1 MVNLEK
7 AESGVWSGVLGML
20 RTIHHLWETERTC
33 QGGLC
38 IGPTVRAVR
47 ISRLLPSSGNE
58 TECPAGKKKKH
69 TQKWRRLE
77 NTLLSRAVVLRFQP
91 VSSPGGLVHTGSW
104 ALPWSFSFSRC
115 GVELRICISDKHS
128 GDTAA
133 AASGTTHWELPLQSP
148 VCPEVVSGLIASVS
162 PGSLLGCRVSGP
174 APDLRP
180 LFLPL
185 SFCDFGPDHL
195 PKPPFQRSLITG
207 STSYDCFV
215 SLMCRKLLENCGHIF
230 S

>member
-1 MVNLEK
+1 MRRSVQQGEK
-7 AESGVWSGVLGML
+7 
-20 RTIHHLWETERTC
+20 
-33 QGGLC
+33 
-38 IGPTVRAVR
+38 
-47 ISRLLPSSGNE
+47 N
-58 TECPAGKKKKH
+58 H

-77 NTLLSRAVVLRFQP
+77 NTLLSRAVVLKFQP

-104 ALPWSFSFSRC
+104 APPWSFWFSRS
-115 GVELRICISDKHS
+115 GVQLRICISDKHS
-128 GDTAA
+128 GDSAA

-215 SLMCRKLLENCGHIF
+215 SLMCIKFLEQLWAYILLWSF
-230 S
+230 SSLGFYHDFLYGRLNTNWAVLMAELANQCLVYLCILTALGTSPLVP